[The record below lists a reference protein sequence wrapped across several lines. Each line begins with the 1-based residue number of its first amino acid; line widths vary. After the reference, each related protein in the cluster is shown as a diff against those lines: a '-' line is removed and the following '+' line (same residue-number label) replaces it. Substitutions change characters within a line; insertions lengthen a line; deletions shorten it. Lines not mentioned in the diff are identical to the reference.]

1 MIDRYE
7 QVLKR
12 VLMGAET
19 VGGSGAATAPV
30 LPEGAVET
38 GDDFAATLEDA
49 KRRLDA
55 LDRDL
60 AQVQSMELLTAVK
73 NALAKKHK
81 MKEGDIQKRWLSL
94 NPAKEEENKALAAF
108 QRDVQPSDKPESL
121 KEVFTELVET
131 YRHFIVFKDRNDQ
144 PAALALWTM
153 ATWFVDSI
161 NFAPYVLITAPEKRC
176 GKSQLL
182 GLISKLSRRPLN
194 GASLS
199 APVLFRMAEAYQ
211 PTIFIDEV
219 DSFLDRDED
228 LKGMIKCGIE
238 RGQALAWRME
248 KDPITQKQNPVPFDC
263 FGFKAL
269 SGIGAQ
275 NIEDTITDRCIV
287 IELKRKLKQ
296 ERVPKVRNEP
306 AEKWQALNAKCAR
319 LALDY
324 GERLKKYRPL
334 MPDQMSDRDAD
345 KWEPLIALADLIDGD
360 EGLAGTFGKMGTYG
374 DACRAVAVRL
384 SNGVD
389 ADEPM
394 AVELLRNIRDVL
406 NEDEETAVVKVD
418 YILSMILTERLNRN
432 KEWRWYEMH
441 RGSGISPRL
450 LAKWLKNFDIR
461 PGKIREEGN
470 KSGYR
475 KIVFQDPF
483 ERYLGERIRQELS
496 EENPQI

>member
-7 QVLKR
+7 QVLRR

-19 VGGSGAATAPV
+19 VGGAGAATAPV

-38 GDDFAATLEDA
+38 GGDFAATLEDA

-131 YRHFIVFKDRNDQ
+131 YRHF
-144 PAALALWTM
+144 M
-153 ATWFVDSI
+153 
-161 NFAPYVLITAPEKRC
+161 LITAPEKRC

-248 KDPITQKQNPVPFDC
+248 KDPVTQKQNPVPFDC

-334 MPDQMSDRDAD
+334 MPEQMSDRDAD

-360 EGLAGTFGKMGTYG
+360 KGLAGTFGKMGTYG

-406 NEDEETAVVKVD
+406 NEDEATAVVKVD

-496 EENPQI
+496 EENPPI